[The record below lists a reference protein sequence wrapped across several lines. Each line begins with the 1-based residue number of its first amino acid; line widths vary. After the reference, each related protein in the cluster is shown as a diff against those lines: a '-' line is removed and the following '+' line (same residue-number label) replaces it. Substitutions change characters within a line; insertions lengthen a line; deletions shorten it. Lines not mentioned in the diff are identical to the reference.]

1 LQSTLTSREKDEFPK
16 SPVKMAYDKNTEKR
30 LKTYEPIITRR
41 ENNIDFKVSLHR
53 SKGDPFP
60 P

>member
-1 LQSTLTSREKDEFPK
+1 
-16 SPVKMAYDKNTEKR
+16 MAYDKNTEKR
-30 LKTYEPIITRR
+30 LKTYEPIFTRR